1 MLIFRPGDFFF
12 QRIHPVAL
20 ASYILVLFL
29 IMIISNHPLLL
40 CCIVFITLLSGIS
53 VDGGKDI
60 KKGLIFIL
68 KMTLFFMLINCLVN
82 KNGRTIIWRGPNI
95 PVFGRLQI
103 SFEAL
108 IYSLVMGVRLSGIYM
123 LFIFFNK
130 AMSPDAALSY
140 MALLFPKS
148 ALLVSMTTKTIPY
161 LAQLSE
167 RVGQVMHVMGLN
179 VKEDGYRK
187 GIKKRMPILKVLFMS
202 SIEDS
207 LSIAESIQARGYGSG
222 KRSQYFRHKWDLR
235 DLIVVISSIYGV
247 ISFIVL
253 KKTGGAIY
261 NFYPKLDRLGDSIQN
276 MGVFISVVISLS
288 IPAIMGWGWR
298 YCKYL
303 KYKI

>member
-1 MLIFRPGDFFF
+1 MLIFRPGNFFF
-12 QRIHPVAL
+12 QKIHPIAL

-29 IMIISNHPLLL
+29 IMIISNHPILL
-40 CCIVFITLLSGIS
+40 CATVLITLLSGIS
-53 VDGGKDI
+53 VGGGQDI
-60 KKGLIFIL
+60 KKGLGFIF
-68 KMTLFFMLINCLVN
+68 KMTLFFMIINCFTN

-108 IYSLVMGVRLSGIYM
+108 LYSLVMGVRLSGIYM

-167 RVGQVMHVMGLN
+167 RVGQVMYVMGLDVN
-179 VKEDGYRK
+179 DEGYTK

-222 KRSQYFRHKWDLR
+222 KRSQYFIHRWRLR
-235 DLIVVISSIYGV
+235 DIVVISSCVYSV

-253 KKTGGAIY
+253 KKTGGVFY
-261 NFYPKLDRLGDSIQN
+261 NFYPKLDNLGDSISN
-276 MGVFISVVISLS
+276 MGIFIGVVVSLS
-288 IPAIMGWGWR
+288 IPAIMGLGWK